1 MTEIA
6 QSSPTQTAPPPIAN
20 TAGQTTPP
28 AAAQQPMQQPPPSQ
42 TPPPPPVQEQNMP
55 PEHKKGGW
63 HFSKATLILIVI
75 LGGIASFFLY
85 LALKPAAKM
94 QKAPAV
100 AVLPTPTPYAQSI
113 LSFEPATQEGTEGAM
128 LSPQPQK
135 NAKTLTYN
143 VMLTTNADTVNAVQ
157 LELGFD
163 PATIKVDDINPGP
176 FIPNSVQLTKDVNN
190 TTGRV
195 SFAIGV
201 GPNDKGING
210 TGIVATISLEFL
222 PSATSSS
229 TTLSFLPKT
238 LVAGAGVN
246 PSVLKSSTDI
256 TIPLPQ
262 PTGET
267 MMPETSPIPTQ

>member
-1 MTEIA
+1 MTDAA
-6 QSSPTQTAPPPIAN
+6 QQPPI
-20 TAGQTTPP
+20 QPTTPP
-28 AAAQQPMQQPPPSQ
+28 APSAPMTGQTPAPVAAQQPIQPPPSQ
-42 TPPPPPVQEQNMP
+42 TPPPPPQQEMMA
-55 PEHKKGGW
+55 EHKKGGW

-100 AVLPTPTPYAQSI
+100 TVLPTPTPYAQSV
-113 LSFEPATQEGTEGAM
+113 LSFEPATQEGTEGAV

-143 VMLTTNADTVNAVQ
+143 VMLTTNANTVNAVQ

-163 PATIKVDDINPGP
+163 PETIMVDDIAPGP

-190 TTGRV
+190 TTGRI
-195 SFAIGV
+195 SYAIGV
-201 GPNDKGING
+201 GPSDKGING

-222 PSATSSS
+222 PSATASS

-238 LVAGAGVN
+238 LIAGAGVN

-262 PTGET
+262 PTSVIS
-267 MMPETSPIPTQ
+267 PTSTSVAPTQ